1 MRTGSETDTCPIKVS
16 EYVLGCAGMTKRQ
29 AQPSSTGTEST
40 DASPFPWS
48 ERSQQREQTRECSVP
63 APRDPGSQLP
73 CVFMGANVFSFSLAP
88 AWAGISISWHR
99 VSLHM
104 LAPQK
109 GSHSNRYHH
118 AMPQKTSQLEALG
131 DWIRPERADTDM
143 DTVSSVAQWCLS
155 LRPMDWSTPGFPV
168 LHQLLELAQTHVHR
182 VSDAIQPS
190 HPLSSPSPPTFNLSQ
205 HQDIFQWVSSLN
217 QVAKVLEFQL
227 QHQSFQ
233 WIFRTGKKF

>member
-1 MRTGSETDTCPIKVS
+1 MRTGSEIDTCPIKVS

-29 AQPSSTGTEST
+29 AQPSSAGTEST

-104 LAPQK
+104 LRRKAVIPTGTTMRCLKRLLSWKLWGTGLDQR
-109 GSHSNRYHH
+109 G
-118 AMPQKTSQLEALG
+118 QTLTWTQ
-131 DWIRPERADTDM
+131 
-143 DTVSSVAQWCLS
+143 SVQ
-155 LRPMDWSTPGFPV
+155 
-168 LHQLLELAQTHVHR
+168 
-182 VSDAIQPS
+182 
-190 HPLSSPSPPTFNLSQ
+190 
-205 HQDIFQWVSSLN
+205 
-217 QVAKVLEFQL
+217 
-227 QHQSFQ
+227 
-233 WIFRTGKKF
+233 